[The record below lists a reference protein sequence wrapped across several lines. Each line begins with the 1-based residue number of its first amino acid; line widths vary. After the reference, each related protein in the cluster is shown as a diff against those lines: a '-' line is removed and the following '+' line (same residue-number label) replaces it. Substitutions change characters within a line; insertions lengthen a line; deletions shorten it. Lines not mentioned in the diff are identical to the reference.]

1 MSPTTGDDDYIIPGC
16 LATIKCCLGWAKK
29 GGTCQHGE
37 GLTAQLTD
45 QRWGVTLGPQDRMK
59 LVYNML
65 QQMQ

>member
-45 QRWGVTLGPQDRMK
+45 QR
-59 LVYNML
+59 
-65 QQMQ
+65 